1 MRILITGV
9 TGFAGS
15 HLAEFILANHP
26 ESEIIGTIRWRSPM
40 ENIRHLESKVNL
52 IETDLRDASSTKSL
66 ISSNKPNIIFHLAAQ
81 SFVPTSWSAPA
92 ETLTTNILSTL
103 YILEAARSLA
113 EPSKVLVACSSEEYG
128 GVTPKDLP
136 IAEDCPLRP
145 LSPYAVSK
153 VGQDML
159 SYQYYQSYKIPVI
172 RTRAFNHTG
181 PRRGKVFVSSNF
193 AMQVV
198 ELEKGKRQDIS
209 VGNLESIRDFSDVRD
224 VVRGYWLAVEKGVPG
239 EVYNIASGV
248 GVTVKDLLDL
258 IISKSKLDP
267 KKVKI
272 TPNADRMRPSDVPV
286 LIGNSDKFRSATG
299 WKNEIPLEKTIED
312 LIEYWR
318 ERI

>member
-15 HLAEFILANHP
+15 HLAEFILANFP
-26 ESEIIGTIRWRSPM
+26 DSEIIGTIRWRSPM

-66 ISSNKPNIIFHLAAQ
+66 IASNKPNVIFHLAAQ

-103 YILEAARSLA
+103 YILEAARSLS
-113 EPSKVLVACSSEEYG
+113 EPPRILVACSSEEYG
-128 GVTPKDLP
+128 AVRPEDLP

-159 SYQYYQSYKIPVI
+159 SFQYYQSYKIPVI

-209 VGNLESIRDFSDVRD
+209 VGNLEAIRDFSDVRD
-224 VVRGYWLAVEKGVPG
+224 IMRGYWLAVEKGEPG
-239 EVYNIASGV
+239 EVYNLASGV
-248 GVTVKDLLDL
+248 GVTIKDLLHL

-272 TPNADRMRPSDVPV
+272 TPNPERMRPSDVPV
-286 LIGNSDKFRSATG
+286 LIGNSDKFRSVTG
-299 WKNEIPLEKTIED
+299 WKNEIPLERTIED
-312 LIEYWR
+312 LVQYWR
-318 ERI
+318 ERV